1 MTQPISDEAFAAE
14 QARHAHW
21 TRHRDQEQPSDPE
34 ARVFAHL
41 ASLPTPE
48 FPSGFTAQ
56 VLRAHHER
64 SRAAR
69 GVAAR
74 VGAVAALAAAG
85 CIALASPAFAPTT
98 ALRLLQ
104 ALADSHASG
113 ALIAM
118 VTLSLLERIARSWR
132 RTHAAT

>member
-1 MTQPISDEAFAAE
+1 MTPPISDEAFAAE
-14 QARHAHW
+14 QARHANW
-21 TRHRDQEQPSDPE
+21 TRHRDQGQRSDPE

-56 VLRAHHER
+56 VVRAHHER
-64 SRAAR
+64 SRATR
-69 GVAAR
+69 SVAAR
-74 VGAVAALAAAG
+74 LGAVATLAAAG
-85 CIALASPAFAPTT
+85 CVALASPAFAPAT

-104 ALADSHASG
+104 ALSDSHASG
-113 ALIAM
+113 ALLAM
-118 VTLSLLERIARSWR
+118 VTLSLLEGIARSWR